1 MKAKCLLF
9 VLEIIVMAC
18 VAQAETC
25 RVNTSDTGESISL
38 EYLSNY
44 GNVSV
49 MLGDVKIDLGV
60 SFCWPKKFSAFG
72 EECDFGYM
80 IIYEKGCEGTFTH
93 SDNVS
98 LENDTLFFTIRSP
111 NTLMADVY
119 VECDESINGLRALS
133 ANETEITKYVFRFA
147 STTVC
152 PGYQPPGRDKFPSKG
167 FLITI
172 VTGIVGVVVVAAA
185 LFQWKSR
192 SPSVE
197 DYSQLI

>member
-1 MKAKCLLF
+1 
-9 VLEIIVMAC
+9 MAC
-18 VAQAETC
+18 VAHAERC
-25 RVNTSDTGESISL
+25 RVNTSDTDDSISL
-38 EYLSNY
+38 EYLSDY

-49 MLGDVKIDLGV
+49 MLDEVEIVVGV
-60 SFCWPKKFSAFG
+60 SFCWPKKFCVFG

-80 IIYEKGCEGTFTH
+80 IIYEKGCEGIFTH

-98 LENDTLFFTIRSP
+98 LKNGTLFFTLRSP
-111 NTLMADVY
+111 KPLVADVY
-119 VECDESINGLRALS
+119 VECDEAINGLRALS
-133 ANETEITKYVFRFA
+133 ANETENTKYVFRFA

-152 PGYQPPGRDKFPSKG
+152 PGYQPAGRDNFPSKG
-167 FLITI
+167 FIITI